1 MKVKVFLDTN
11 ILIYAY
17 SGTEPDKRDIALTIL
32 EEHSIVIS
40 IQVLNEFIW
49 IMNRKYGISF
59 EKLQILSDIFWRKFE
74 VVLLRKSSVDKALS
88 LANQYKYS
96 YWDSLIIASALENKC
111 KILYTEDMQDG
122 QIIEGKLK
130 IENPFK
136 RKF

>member
-1 MKVKVFLDTN
+1 
-11 ILIYAY
+11 
-17 SGTEPDKRDIALTIL
+17 
-32 EEHSIVIS
+32 
-40 IQVLNEFIW
+40 
-49 IMNRKYGISF
+49 MNRKYGVSF
-59 EKLQILSDIFWRKFE
+59 EKLQILSDIFWRKFK

-130 IENPFK
+130 KENPSK

>member
-1 MKVKVFLDTN
+1 
-11 ILIYAY
+11 
-17 SGTEPDKRDIALTIL
+17 
-32 EEHSIVIS
+32 
-40 IQVLNEFIW
+40 
-49 IMNRKYGISF
+49 MNRKYGISF
-59 EKLQILSDIFWRKFE
+59 EKLQILSDIFWRKFK
-74 VVLLRKSSVDKALS
+74 VALLRKSSVDKALS
-88 LANQYKYS
+88 VANQYKYS

>member
-1 MKVKVFLDTN
+1 
-11 ILIYAY
+11 
-17 SGTEPDKRDIALTIL
+17 
-32 EEHSIVIS
+32 
-40 IQVLNEFIW
+40 
-49 IMNRKYGISF
+49 MNRKYEISF

-74 VVLLRKSSVDKALS
+74 VVLLRKSSADKALS

>member
-1 MKVKVFLDTN
+1 MKDKVFLDTN

-32 EEHSIVIS
+32 EEHIIVIS

-59 EKLQILSDIFWRKFE
+59 EKLQILSDIFWRRFD
-74 VVLLRKSSVDKALS
+74 VALLRKSSVDKALS
-88 LANQYKYS
+88 VANQYKYS

>member
-1 MKVKVFLDTN
+1 MKDKVFLDTN

-17 SGTEPDKRDIALTIL
+17 SGTEPDKRYIALTIL

-49 IMNRKYGISF
+49 IMNRKYRISF

-88 LANQYKYS
+88 VANQYKYS
-96 YWDSLIIASALENKC
+96 YWDSLIIVSALENKC

>member
-1 MKVKVFLDTN
+1 
-11 ILIYAY
+11 
-17 SGTEPDKRDIALTIL
+17 
-32 EEHSIVIS
+32 
-40 IQVLNEFIW
+40 
-49 IMNRKYGISF
+49 
-59 EKLQILSDIFWRKFE
+59 
-74 VVLLRKSSVDKALS
+74 LRKSSVDKALS

-122 QIIEGKLK
+122 QILEGKHK

>member
-1 MKVKVFLDTN
+1 
-11 ILIYAY
+11 
-17 SGTEPDKRDIALTIL
+17 
-32 EEHSIVIS
+32 
-40 IQVLNEFIW
+40 
-49 IMNRKYGISF
+49 MNRKYGISF
-59 EKLQILSDIFWRKFE
+59 EKLQILSDIFWRRFE
-74 VVLLRKSSVDKALS
+74 VALLRKSSVDKALS
-88 LANQYKYS
+88 VANQYKYS